1 VLAKPG
7 RGTERLE
14 AVGDAMINQAFI
26 DAFEPDRRSEY
37 ARQRPRLKV
46 KPMKPATHAEA
57 PGPARTSPLPSVRE
71 IDSAL
76 QVKYG
81 ATRYEH
87 R

>member
-1 VLAKPG
+1 
-7 RGTERLE
+7 
-14 AVGDAMINQAFI
+14 MINQAFI
-26 DAFEPDRRSEY
+26 DAFEPERRSEY

-46 KPMKPATHAEA
+46 QPAPHAAA
-57 PGPARTSPLPSVRE
+57 PEPTRPSPLPSVRE